1 MWAFINN
8 RDQNPNH
15 RAMASSGDLNFYA
28 RHLNKYHTILLAI
41 FRSTGDLRILDEV
54 ARNAQSMYNTL
65 RDTDRDGYRNW
76 QFKGQNVDRP
86 MLEEPMAHG
95 HVAAL
100 VYALNANRGLSSPSG
115 INYGRLADNLLGY
128 LRNDFEPKWRKRN
141 ARTIAGQGSAY
152 PFIRATNNHA
162 YVNLM
167 RYHDYMYKLTGER
180 GYRDYLD
187 TMSSVIR
194 RDVRDISTPIGTA
207 LVWGGSVASDPFNY
221 RKLGDELHL
230 QPTIYAN
237 DSYAAMLD
245 LHLEGVAPFDRS
257 FMEKLARTLSHF
269 ILDGACTRN
278 CSGSS
283 GQLRIDV
290 GGERDRRANDG
301 SVYKTGNAQ
310 RRGFGRMAYNHYG
323 SHGFT
328 PYAAFDSTRDQKLTQ
343 VNLAAFEAIE
353 NWGTEQPRRGFI
365 PMGMVFALLNK

>member
-1 MWAFINN
+1 
-8 RDQNPNH
+8 
-15 RAMASSGDLNFYA
+15 
-28 RHLNKYHTILLAI
+28 
-41 FRSTGDLRILDEV
+41 
-54 ARNAQSMYNTL
+54 
-65 RDTDRDGYRNW
+65 
-76 QFKGQNVDRP
+76 
-86 MLEEPMAHG
+86 
-95 HVAAL
+95 
-100 VYALNANRGLSSPSG
+100 
-115 INYGRLADNLLGY
+115 
-128 LRNDFEPKWRKRN
+128 
-141 ARTIAGQGSAY
+141 
-152 PFIRATNNHA
+152 
-162 YVNLM
+162 
-167 RYHDYMYKLTGER
+167 
-180 GYRDYLD
+180 
-187 TMSSVIR
+187 MSSVIR

-290 GGERDRRANDG
+290 GGERDRRANNG

-353 NWGTEQPRRGFI
+353 YWGTEQPRRGFI
-365 PMGMVFALLNK
+365 PMGMVFALLQR